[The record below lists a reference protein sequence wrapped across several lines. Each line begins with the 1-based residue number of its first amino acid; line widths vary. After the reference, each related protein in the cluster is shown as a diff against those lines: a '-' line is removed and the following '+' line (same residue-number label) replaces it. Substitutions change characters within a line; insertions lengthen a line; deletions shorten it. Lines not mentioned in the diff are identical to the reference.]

1 MVDDITAHDFRK
13 PQDGQHLFCQK
24 NAHNILLQM
33 PSWPKSYIFRPFKL
47 VMEQKKCTCRGHRKQ
62 APSNHTHLKMFN
74 YTAGIWTFFSPFLS
88 HILASCMKLKSREA
102 VSHPQSDSKA
112 ERNPHPHP
120 THTHTPPLLALSALI
135 PGRLRAPTSLTNHLD
150 RWEKGDSF
158 SQ

>member
-24 NAHNILLQM
+24 NARNILLQM

-62 APSNHTHLKMFN
+62 APLNHTHLKMFN
-74 YTAGIWTFFSPFLS
+74 YTAGIWIFFSPFLS

-112 ERNPHPHP
+112 ERNPHPPTHP
-120 THTHTPPLLALSALI
+120 HPHTHTP
-135 PGRLRAPTSLTNHLD
+135 APCSLCLN
-150 RWEKGDSF
+150 
-158 SQ
+158 SQASPSPNISDKPP